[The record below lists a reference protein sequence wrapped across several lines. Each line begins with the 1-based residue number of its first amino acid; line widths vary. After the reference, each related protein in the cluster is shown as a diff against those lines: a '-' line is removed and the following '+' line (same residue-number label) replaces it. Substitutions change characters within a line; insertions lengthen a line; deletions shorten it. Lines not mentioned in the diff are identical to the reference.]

1 MLDALVGG
9 ALVDRTPMAAKTL
22 IANRALNAQQY
33 EGVGQMEVPRQQHV
47 NEMVVDGSKMQNAAI
62 CGVCSM
68 QGHLNNQ
75 YPQLIEN
82 GGWESM
88 PWVLKATI
96 SNIMTLTP
104 TLTIRGGEIIQ
115 ISSGE
120 SHNNL
125 PNKAALGSNLR
136 ASTPSYTHQH
146 MPHNNL
152 PKTLQVHL

>member
-1 MLDALVGG
+1 
-9 ALVDRTPMAAKTL
+9 
-22 IANRALNAQQY
+22 
-33 EGVGQMEVPRQQHV
+33 
-47 NEMVVDGSKMQNAAI
+47 
-62 CGVCSM
+62 M

-75 YPQLIEN
+75 CPQLIEN
-82 GGWESM
+82 GGWE
-88 PWVLKATI
+88 
-96 SNIMTLTP
+96 TLNVVGFQGHNQQHNDPTP

-152 PKTLQVHL
+152 PKTLHVHL